1 MFIDRVNYT
10 NTYLLVDDKEAIVID
25 PALNEHKVNEALRGT
40 NIKLIGIILTH
51 GHYDHIGNTFILA
64 KQWDV
69 PVYVHKKEKDVIQKG
84 HLAEMLNMKPNID
97 EGIIRYFND
106 TTLEVGRFHFDVI
119 LTPGHT
125 PGSICLKYH
134 NYLFTG
140 DTIFPDS
147 IGRTDLPYGD
157 ANAMER
163 SLKLMIANW
172 QDEWMIFPGH
182 GNVGLGKDIKRSNNF
197 LH

>member
-1 MFIDRVNYT
+1 VPFFSDNLKMFIDRVNYT

-163 SLKLMIANW
+163 SLKLMIAN
-172 QDEWMIFPGH
+172 
-182 GNVGLGKDIKRSNNF
+182 
-197 LH
+197 